1 MPIETLTYVALAA
14 RLKISPVAARSLAKR
29 RQLPRS
35 LSDNGN
41 ALVCVDLA
49 EMPHTPRRPGSRQ
62 AGDALPTKI
71 VMLQAEIARLGATAA
86 AHRADFE
93 RERAPDRLMAEV
105 LRATAEAIAAKEM
118 TPRLEGS
125 LRAGVQT
132 GGAIE
137 SHEQATSRLGHLVAD
152 LVKADSKACR

>member
-49 EMPHTPRRPGSRQ
+49 EMPHTPRQLGSRQ

-71 VMLQAEIARLGATAA
+71 VMLQAEMAPTAA
-86 AHRADFE
+86 
-93 RERAPDRLMAEV
+93 PL
-105 LRATAEAIAAKEM
+105 
-118 TPRLEGS
+118 S
-125 LRAGVQT
+125 
-132 GGAIE
+132 
-137 SHEQATSRLGHLVAD
+137 
-152 LVKADSKACR
+152 